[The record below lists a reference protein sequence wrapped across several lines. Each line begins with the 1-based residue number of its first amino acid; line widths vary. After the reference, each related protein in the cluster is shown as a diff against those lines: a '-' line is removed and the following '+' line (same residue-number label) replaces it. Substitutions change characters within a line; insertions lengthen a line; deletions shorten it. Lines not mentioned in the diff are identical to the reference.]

1 MIKISFLGDIMCEK
15 PFLKAAIKRGFDF
28 YTAFS
33 NLNSFLSEA
42 DYVVANLETPIA
54 GKEYKFTDKIYS
66 FNTPVEFL
74 DALKKIKIDLY
85 LTANN
90 HCLDR
95 GINGLNITLD
105 ELDKRNMAHTGTFR
119 SREEQKNIF
128 IHNFGALKCAFVSC
142 NAYINRDN
150 WLKFRK
156 ELSPYCINSLID
168 MDSLINYR
176 AKSIPFYYLRTKFS
190 NGFISDFR
198 VYLRRIFARKPK
210 PHTDNEPLPE
220 IQGNVLENIKDYI
233 EKAKN
238 NADLVFLLPHCGG
251 QFNVQPGVTSI
262 ELYNKLFEFGADA
275 VIASHPH
282 VIQKITFNNNKP
294 CVFSLG
300 NVSISPSSPYI
311 VESSLPQYGLI
322 YNVYI
327 DSKSIFKTSF
337 SIIKMVEETDHYP
350 MVYPIDELAKIL
362 DKEQLKLLKCD
373 VSNILNRISGVS
385 DTQEILREYELT
397 PKK

>member
-54 GKEYKFTDKIYS
+54 GKDYKFTDKIYS
-66 FNTPVEFL
+66 FNTPEEFL
-74 DALKKIKIDLY
+74 DSLKKIKIDLY

-119 SREEQKNIF
+119 SKEEQKNIF
-128 IHNFGALKCAFVSC
+128 IHNFGGLKCAFVSC

-198 VYLRRIFARKPK
+198 VYLRRMFAQKPK
-210 PHTDNEPLPE
+210 PHTDNEHLLE
-220 IQGNVLENIKDYI
+220 IQGNVLENIRDHI
-233 EKAKN
+233 EAAKN

-262 ELYNKLFEFGADA
+262 ELFNKLFEFGADA

-282 VIQKITFNNNKP
+282 VIQKITFNDNKP

-300 NVSISPSSPYI
+300 NVSMSPSSPYI

-327 DSKSIFKTSF
+327 DNKAIVKTSF
-337 SIIKMVEETDHYP
+337 SIIKMVEESDHYP
-350 MVYPIDELAKIL
+350 LVFLTDVLYEKSNCKQKELIKNDISHL
-362 DKEQLKLLKCD
+362 YQ
-373 VSNILNRISGVS
+373 RITGNNSFPGI
-385 DTQEILREYELT
+385 QREYPL
-397 PKK
+397 KQLQ